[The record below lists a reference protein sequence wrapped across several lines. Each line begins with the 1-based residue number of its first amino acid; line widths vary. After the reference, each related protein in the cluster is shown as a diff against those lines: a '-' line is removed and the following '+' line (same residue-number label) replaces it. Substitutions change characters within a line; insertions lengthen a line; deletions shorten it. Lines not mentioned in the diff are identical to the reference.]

1 MERIIELIGN
11 IIDDIERDKDVT
23 KTSILEDLYKL
34 KSEVEDIILE
44 QEEY

>member
-1 MERIIELIGN
+1 MEKIIELIGN